1 MTDRGPQEIHEA
13 TSRHYRRGALLG
25 MTMAEAFI
33 LIAFALLLL
42 LAAWKAQSD
51 EEIDRYRQIETLT
64 PEQVRVVAD
73 MTNAGRLEQAGRFA
87 RSASFETLAALE
99 RNGVDIERLAEIATD
114 IERWRLIDKDELVR
128 ILDGAKELPDDIQR
142 DLADLVEIEDTRGI
156 IEILNMTERAP
167 ENDLMRERLAGIGA
181 QLDAA
186 RVAEA
191 DLIEDMQR
199 TLGGLVAKVGGYI
212 DENGAVVVRDS
223 ILFDVGS
230 AALTRRMSDFLEEL
244 CVPWMQVMIR
254 SPVNVAGAQIEGHAS
269 SEWSGGSTVQQA
281 FLNNLD
287 LSQRR
292 AATVLRECLL
302 IASRDGVDEDVE
314 AWARAHLQAV
324 GFSSARPVMDET
336 GAEVPDQSRRVVFS
350 LDLDQERLIEDLE
363 GEVSQMQPTP
373 ASDQSAADTR

>member
-13 TSRHYRRGALLG
+13 TSRQYRRGALLG

-33 LIAFALLLL
+33 LISFALLLL
-42 LAAWKAQSD
+42 LAAWKAKSD

-73 MTNAGRLEQAGRFA
+73 MTNAGRLEQAGRLA
-87 RSASFETLAALE
+87 RSASFETLDALE

-128 ILDGAKELPDDIQR
+128 ILEGAKELPDDIQR

-156 IEILNMTERAP
+156 IEILKITERTP

-186 RVAEA
+186 RDAEA
-191 DLIEDMQR
+191 DLIQDMQR

-230 AALTRRMSDFLEEL
+230 PDLTERMEEFLEEL
-244 CVPWMQVMIR
+244 CVPWMQVMMR
-254 SPVNVAGAQIEGHAS
+254 SPVSVAGAQVEGHAS
-269 SEWSGGSTVQQA
+269 SEWEGRTVQEA
-281 FLNNLD
+281 YLKNLD
-287 LSQRR
+287 LSQGR
-292 AATVLRECLL
+292 AATVLRQCLL
-302 IASRDGVDEDVE
+302 IASRDSVDEGVE
-314 AWARAHLQAV
+314 TWARAHLRAV

-336 GAEVPDQSRRVVFS
+336 GAEVPEQSRRVVFS

-363 GEVSQMQPTP
+363 GEVGQVRPIP
-373 ASDQSAADTR
+373 ARGQAAADTR

>member
-1 MTDRGPQEIHEA
+1 MTDRGPQQIHEA
-13 TSRHYRRGALLG
+13 TSRQYRRGALLG

-51 EEIDRYRQIETLT
+51 EEIDRYRQIQTLT

-73 MTNAGRLEQAGRFA
+73 MTDAGRLEQAGRFA
-87 RSASFETLAALE
+87 RSASFETLVALE
-99 RNGVDIERLAEIATD
+99 QNGVDIDRLAEIETD

-156 IEILNMTERAP
+156 IEILKMTERGA

-199 TLGGLVAKVGGYI
+199 TLGGVVAKVGGYI
-212 DENGAVVVRDS
+212 DENGAVVLRDT

-230 AALTRRMSDFLEEL
+230 PYLTKGMDKFLEEL
-244 CVPWMQVMIR
+244 CVPWMQVMMR
-254 SPVNVAGAQIEGHAS
+254 SPVSVAGALIEGHAS
-269 SEWSGGSTVQQA
+269 TEWHGLTVQEAYLQN
-281 FLNNLD
+281 LN
-287 LSQRR
+287 LSQGR

-302 IASRDGVDEDVE
+302 IASRDGVDEEVE
-314 AWARAHLQAV
+314 AWARAHLRAV
-324 GFSSARPVMDET
+324 GFSSARPIMDET
-336 GAEVPDQSRRVVFS
+336 GLEIPEQSRRVVFS